1 MEGMIETKYGILE
14 VKIPLQVLVMVTS
27 TKLEAQRQKLYIKC
41 SKNCDMKTLQDK
53 VLMLL

>member
-14 VKIPLQVLVMVTS
+14 VKIPQVLVMVTS
-27 TKLEAQRQKLYIKC
+27 TRLEVKGKNYISNV